1 MSPPRRSLRSQ
12 HNEDIYGHP
21 GGVKSG
27 RYSVDIVD
35 VFERSFGALTAG
47 NKILETDPAG
57 GMGRH
62 LGLWSTTNLIIG
74 RIIGTGIFS
83 TPSSITSD
91 VGSVGAALSLWTAG
105 ALISF
110 CGLAVWLEL
119 GCMFPKS
126 GGEKVYLEKVYQKPK
141 FLATI
146 IFSVQAILLGFTAQG
161 CIVFASNILLAAGHN
176 ATPWESRGIAVAV
189 ITFVTILHTV
199 APKIGVKLMNLL
211 SSIKVIV
218 LLFISIPD
226 PKASFRHSFAGSVHS
241 AGPYAT
247 ALFKVINSYAGWNN
261 AAYVL
266 NEVKDPQRTLK
277 VSAPLGLF
285 ICAVLF
291 ILANVAYFTAATPQ
305 EITKSG
311 TTVASFFVGKV
322 CGPTAQRAISVFIAL
337 SALGNVL
344 TVTFAQARVNQE
356 LAKEGAIP
364 FSRFWASNW
373 PNKAPGAGL
382 LLHFIPS
389 LIVIV
394 AIPAGDAY
402 AFILDVEGYP
412 LAIINLF
419 VVLAFLY
426 LRYDEPISP
435 RQHFRAPLPMA
446 LVFLVAQLFLIVDPF
461 LRPPKGQGD
470 TGLPYWLYP
479 LVGIAV
485 LLMGALYWL
494 VWMVLWPMWGGFE
507 WEEKKTELVDGTV
520 VREFVKKR
528 D

>member
-1 MSPPRRSLRSQ
+1 
-12 HNEDIYGHP
+12 
-21 GGVKSG
+21 
-27 RYSVDIVD
+27 
-35 VFERSFGALTAG
+35 
-47 NKILETDPAG
+47 
-57 GMGRH
+57 MGRH

-83 TPSSITSD
+83 TPSSITSG
-91 VGSVGAALSLWTAG
+91 VGSVGAALLLWTAG

-119 GCMFPKS
+119 GCMFPMS
-126 GGEKVYLEKVYQKPK
+126 GGEKVYLEKVYQRPK

-176 ATPWESRGIAVAV
+176 ATAWESRGIAVAV
-189 ITFVTILHTV
+189 ITFVTILHIVT
-199 APKIGVKLMNLL
+199 PKIGVKLMNLL
-211 SSIKVIV
+211 SSIKVVV
-218 LLFISIPD
+218 LLFIVGTGLVVLGGGVKSIPD
-226 PKASFRHSFAGSVHS
+226 PKASFRHAFAGSVRS
-241 AGPYAT
+241 PGPYAT

-266 NEVKDPQRTLK
+266 NEVKEPQRTLK
-277 VSAPLGLF
+277 VAAPLGLF

-291 ILANVAYFTAATPQ
+291 IFANVAYFTAATPQ
-305 EITKSG
+305 EIAKSG
-311 TTVASFFVGKV
+311 ITVASYFVGKV
-322 CGPTAQRAISVFIAL
+322 CGPTAQRTISVFIAL

-373 PNKAPGAGL
+373 PNKAPSAGL

-419 VVLAFLY
+419 VVLAFLS
-426 LRYDEPISP
+426 LRYDEPIFP
-435 RQHFRAPLPMA
+435 RQHFKAPLPMA
-446 LVFLVAQLFLIVDPF
+446 LVFLVAQLFLIIDPF
-461 LRPPKGQGD
+461 LRPPNGKGD
-470 TGLPYWLYP
+470 IRLPYWLYP

-485 LLMGALYWL
+485 LLMGVLYWFI
-494 VWMVLWPMWGGFE
+494 WMVLWPMWGRFE

-520 VREFVKKR
+520 VREFVKKK